1 MGCQPDVC
9 GLVTYYSN
17 VACCFNVLKRKLM
30 ITSPVAKKKG
40 SLYRLVLVKGL
51 IVKLHIGM

>member
-9 GLVTYYSN
+9 ELVTYYSN

-30 ITSPVAKKKG
+30 ITSPVAKKG

-51 IVKLHIGM
+51 IVKSLIGL